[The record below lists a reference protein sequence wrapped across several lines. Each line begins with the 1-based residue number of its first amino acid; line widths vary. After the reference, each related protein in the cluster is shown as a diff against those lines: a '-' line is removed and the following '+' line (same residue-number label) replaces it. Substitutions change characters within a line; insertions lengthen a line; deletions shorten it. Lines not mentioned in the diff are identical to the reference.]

1 MKLEKPY
8 LKHILQECGFLIE
21 KSENIVFEDFIK
33 DPVLM
38 RAFVRSLEVIG
49 EAVKN
54 LPSRFKERYPEVPWK
69 EIAGMRDK
77 LIHEYF
83 GINYRIVWKTV
94 KDEIPK
100 FKKQIEKIMEE
111 KNWEDELEGGG

>member
-1 MKLEKPY
+1 MKSPKPY
-8 LKHILQECGFLIE
+8 LEHILQECEFLIE
-21 KSENIVFEDFIK
+21 KSREISFEDFIK

-38 RAFVRSLEVIG
+38 RAFVRSMEVIG

-54 LPSRFKERYPEVPWK
+54 LPMEFREKYPDVPWK

-83 GINYRIVWKTV
+83 GINYKIVWKTV
-94 KDEIPK
+94 VEDIPK
-100 FKKQIEKIMEE
+100 KSKR
-111 KNWEDELEGGG
+111 

>member
-1 MKLEKPY
+1 MKKVEPY
-8 LKHILQECGFLIE
+8 LRHILQECEFLIE
-21 KSENIVFEDFIK
+21 NSQEIEYDKFLN

-54 LPSRFKERYPEVPWK
+54 LPEEFRKKHSAIPWK

-83 GINYRIVWKTV
+83 GVDYEVVWETV
-94 KDEIPK
+94 KRDIPVLRVQVEEILAK
-100 FKKQIEKIMEE
+100 ES
-111 KNWEDELEGGG
+111 

>member
-1 MKLEKPY
+1 MKLAKPY
-8 LKHILQECGFLIE
+8 LEHILQECEFLVE
-21 KSENIVFEDFIK
+21 KSKGISLEDFIEN
-33 DPVLM
+33 PVLM

-54 LPSRFKERYPEVPWK
+54 LPDEFRKKYPEVPWK

-83 GINYRIVWKTV
+83 GVNYRIVWKTV
-94 KDEIPK
+94 QQEIPK
-100 FKKQIEKIMEE
+100 LKEQVEKIM
-111 KNWEDELEGGG
+111 KKEGWQP